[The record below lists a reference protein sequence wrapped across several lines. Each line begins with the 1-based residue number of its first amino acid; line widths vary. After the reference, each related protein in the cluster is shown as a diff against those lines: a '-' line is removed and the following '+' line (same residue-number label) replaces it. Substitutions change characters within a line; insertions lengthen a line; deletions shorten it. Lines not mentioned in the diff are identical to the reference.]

1 MSSLLSR
8 IARAAS
14 THWKRSLAISIGLLV
29 ALGALTAAAGG
40 GFSDDLRTP
49 GTDSQAA
56 IDLLDARFPA
66 QAGDSATV
74 VFAVEDGTLRGGGNA
89 AAVSR
94 TVAAI
99 ERQPHVSSVAP
110 PEISPDGRT
119 AFATVRYDE
128 RAADLGREA
137 GERLEE
143 AGASAE
149 RSGVDFAMRGE
160 VVDQAQQQSAPIGE
174 LIGIAVAVLVLTL
187 VFRSFVAMTITL
199 VAAGLSLA
207 AGLLLLTLAGSA
219 TTMPTVAPT
228 LGVML
233 GLGAGIDY
241 ALLIVGRYREQLAAG
256 DSPPDAAARAGATAG
271 VTVLAAGA
279 IVVVAISGLLAT
291 GIPFVGRM
299 GLGSAIVV
307 ATVAV
312 GAVTLL
318 PVLMGAA
325 ARRLKPAD
333 AAPATQIRA
342 LGRLDQRLTRRPWA
356 GVLVGGALL
365 LALAAPAL
373 DMRLG
378 QPDDG
383 NDAAGSTTRVAYD
396 RLADGFGPGF
406 NGPLQLAVELPRSG
420 DERALLERVE
430 SAASGTDG
438 VASVAPAVLSPG
450 RDAAVIN
457 VIPTTSPQ
465 DSRTSE
471 LVERLRESTLPDA
484 LRGTGAVAHVGGA
497 TAVFDDLAGKIAD
510 RLPIFVAAVVGLS
523 ILLLMAVF
531 RSVLVPLVSAGFN
544 ILSIG
549 AAYGVV
555 TAVFQW
561 GWGSGLLGV
570 DGSVPVVSFVPLL
583 MFALL
588 FGLSM
593 DYNVFLLSRVREE
606 YLKGASARD
615 SILIGLA
622 RVARM
627 ILAAGA
633 IMSAVFLGFVTD
645 DEVIVKMFGLGLAAA
660 IVVDVLVVR
669 MILAPAALML
679 LGERAWWFPRWLDRI
694 VPRVSLEGAT

>member
-160 VVDQAQQQSAPIGE
+160 VFDQAQQQSAPIGE

-523 ILLLMAVF
+523 ILLLIAVF

>member
-1 MSSLLSR
+1 
-8 IARAAS
+8 
-14 THWKRSLAISIGLLV
+14 
-29 ALGALTAAAGG
+29 
-40 GFSDDLRTP
+40 
-49 GTDSQAA
+49 
-56 IDLLDARFPA
+56 
-66 QAGDSATV
+66 
-74 VFAVEDGTLRGGGNA
+74 
-89 AAVSR
+89 
-94 TVAAI
+94 
-99 ERQPHVSSVAP
+99 
-110 PEISPDGRT
+110 
-119 AFATVRYDE
+119 
-128 RAADLGREA
+128 
-137 GERLEE
+137 
-143 AGASAE
+143 
-149 RSGVDFAMRGE
+149 
-160 VVDQAQQQSAPIGE
+160 
-174 LIGIAVAVLVLTL
+174 
-187 VFRSFVAMTITL
+187 
-199 VAAGLSLA
+199 
-207 AGLLLLTLAGSA
+207 
-219 TTMPTVAPT
+219 
-228 LGVML
+228 
-233 GLGAGIDY
+233 
-241 ALLIVGRYREQLAAG
+241 
-256 DSPPDAAARAGATAG
+256 
-271 VTVLAAGA
+271 
-279 IVVVAISGLLAT
+279 
-291 GIPFVGRM
+291 
-299 GLGSAIVV
+299 
-307 ATVAV
+307 
-312 GAVTLL
+312 
-318 PVLMGAA
+318 
-325 ARRLKPAD
+325 
-333 AAPATQIRA
+333 
-342 LGRLDQRLTRRPWA
+342 
-356 GVLVGGALL
+356 
-365 LALAAPAL
+365 
-373 DMRLG
+373 MRLG

>member
-66 QAGDSATV
+66 QSGDSATV
-74 VFAVEDGTLRGGGNA
+74 VFAVEDGTLRGGDNA

-94 TVAAI
+94 TVAEI
-99 ERQPHVSSVAP
+99 ERQPHVRSVAP
-110 PEISPDGRT
+110 PEISADGRT

-137 GERLEE
+137 GERLDD
-143 AGASAE
+143 AGARAE
-149 RSGVDFAMRGE
+149 RAGVDFAMRGE

-420 DERALLERVE
+420 DERAVLERVE
-430 SAASGTDG
+430 SAASRTDG